1 MRNLVLSTE
10 TANGYTAVPDI
21 FIDQFIPNTSGEFVK
36 IYLYLLR
43 LLSNKNSNLSISSL
57 ADTFNQTESDVI
69 RALRYWDKL
78 GLLELEYNSDNTI
91 CGITL
96 KDLNNNTNNL
106 VSRVSDTSA
115 NGYNLNINLKNEDE
129 VINNLASNNQ
139 ANNHASK
146 AAKFN
151 NSALGSNVV
160 SINANTAS
168 QNTIVSSMPQ
178 ATVEANKPSLVEPS
192 AARMDELNNEEDFSL
207 LLFGIQAYLSRPLT
221 QKECNLIVYLD
232 DNLSFSSSLI
242 DYLFAYCVE
251 ANHKDVRYIEATA
264 LNWHEKGIT
273 SVAAAKE
280 EVTNHS
286 NATISVLKAFGISN
300 RELGSSEKDY
310 INRWSKEYHF
320 SPEIIAEACNRSLAN
335 THQASFQYADSIIKG
350 WYESGVKN
358 FEDISRA
365 DADFKANKA
374 AGYTNTTTARANNM
388 TNKSAARNKTNKFN
402 NFQQR
407 EYSQEFYD
415 SLYDNM

>member
-78 GLLELEYNSDNTI
+78 GLLELEYNADNTI

-106 VSRVSDTSA
+106 VSRVSDTSNNA
-115 NGYNLNINLKNEDE
+115 YNLSINLKNEDE
-129 VINNLASNNQ
+129 TINTLNRANANVANVNQTIINKESNINNSLISNN
-139 ANNHASK
+139 
-146 AAKFN
+146 
-151 NSALGSNVV
+151 
-160 SINANTAS
+160 
-168 QNTIVSSMPQ
+168 SSE
-178 ATVEANKPSLVEPS
+178 ATKPSLVEPS
-192 AARMDELNNEEDFSL
+192 SERMEKLNSDEDFSL

-221 QKECNLIVYLD
+221 QKECNLIVYLY
-232 DNLSFSSSLI
+232 DNLEFSSSLI

-251 ANHKDVRYIEATA
+251 ADHKDVRYIEATA

-300 RELGSSEKDY
+300 RELGSSEKEY
-310 INRWSKEYHF
+310 INRWSNTYKF
-320 SPEIIAEACNRSLAN
+320 SPEIIAEACNRSLLI
-335 THQASFQYADSIIKG
+335 THQASFPYAESIIKR
-350 WYESGVKN
+350 WYDAGVKN
-358 FEDISRA
+358 FEDISRE

-374 AGYTNTTTARANNM
+374 AGFNNTTTARANNL
-388 TNKSAARNKTNKFN
+388 TNKNTTRNKTNKFN

-407 EYSQEFYD
+407 EYSKEFYD